1 MIVALAV
8 ATLHIFACRFS
19 SHDLPCPFPN
29 GGLNGVHATK
39 TRVQRGSLGKRSDK
53 FEAVDP
59 GICARACAAT
69 EECAA
74 WSYGQQYGTKKC
86 FLRKSDEGDVFFF

>member
-1 MIVALAV
+1 M
-8 ATLHIFACRFS
+8 
-19 SHDLPCPFPN
+19 
-29 GGLNGVHATK
+29 
-39 TRVQRGSLGKRSDK
+39 SLGKLSDK

-69 EECAA
+69 EECSH

-86 FLRKSDEGDVFFF
+86 FLRKSDEGYVFYLKKTKGGVFVGFKTDFNQPF